1 MNGPDLLKELTV
13 VLKESG
19 WLDKATEYMREHPE
33 RFAPTNSGGL
43 ISSVSLNVS
52 YQPAR
57 LKSIQSAKP
66 ILFTSIGSLDKIMN
80 IYNEYDTGS
89 TREYTWINGEVVTEV
104 FKCR

>member
-1 MNGPDLLKELTV
+1 MNGPDLLKELTA

-43 ISSVSLNVS
+43 ISSVHLSVS
-52 YQPAR
+52 YQPKG
-57 LKSIQSAKP
+57 LQDVQHVEP
-66 ILFTSIGSLDKIMN
+66 ILFTNIGNTDTAIN
-80 IYNEYDTGS
+80 EYNEYDNGS
-89 TREYTWINGEVVTEV
+89 IRARTWVNGEVVTEV